1 MIHRQLGSLAGAAHL
16 LNYNACVLRVA
27 QRGQKSDVDQM
38 GNAYFIVIFSINTNC
53 ENTAY
58 RSFRFERFPIRG
70 VRKVTTGITGLWQP
84 SVRSDV
90 AF

>member
-1 MIHRQLGSLAGAAHL
+1 MLTKWG
-16 LNYNACVLRVA
+16 NACL
-27 QRGQKSDVDQM
+27 
-38 GNAYFIVIFSINTNC
+38 IIIFSANTKC
-53 ENTAY
+53 ENMAD
-58 RSFRFERFPIRG
+58 RSFSFELCSTRG

>member
-1 MIHRQLGSLAGAAHL
+1 MWTKWG
-16 LNYNACVLRVA
+16 NACL
-27 QRGQKSDVDQM
+27 
-38 GNAYFIVIFSINTNC
+38 IVIFSVNTNC
-53 ENTAY
+53 ENMAY
-58 RSFRFERFPIRG
+58 RSFRFELFSTRG

>member
-1 MIHRQLGSLAGAAHL
+1 MMTKWG
-16 LNYNACVLRVA
+16 NAC
-27 QRGQKSDVDQM
+27 
-38 GNAYFIVIFSINTNC
+38 FIVIFNMNANR
-53 ENTAY
+53 ERMAY
-58 RSFRFERFPIRG
+58 RSFMFKRCLRRG